1 MKTYLITGGSG
12 YLGFEL
18 ISRLYNSN
26 THIKIF
32 ARDEGK
38 LIGAKQKYPDIEI
51 ITGDVSDKFEVEQ
64 AMKGVNGVY
73 HLAAS
78 KHIGIAE
85 KQPRECIKSNI
96 IGSLNV
102 LEASINTELCPNLE
116 FVIGISTDK
125 AAQVNGVYGASKF
138 LMERL
143 FTQYEYL
150 RPNVAYRIVRY
161 GNVLYS
167 TGSVLCKWKQAIIDN
182 KPITISDPNATR
194 FFWTVSQAV
203 DLIFEC
209 LNSSTSSKPFV
220 PVMKSMSI
228 GDMLQAMIEKY
239 SPLEY
244 IGRQEYLKNVK
255 VTGLQ
260 SGENLHEKIVEDG
273 PDSSE
278 TEKFTYNEIFKMI

>member
-1 MKTYLITGGSG
+1 MKTCLITGGSG
-12 YLGFEL
+12 YLGLEL

-38 LIGAKQKYPDIEI
+38 LIEAKQKYPDIEI
-51 ITGDVSDKFEVEQ
+51 ITGDISDKFEVEQ

-150 RPNVAYRIVRY
+150 RPTISYRIVRY

-182 KPITISDPNATR
+182 KPINISDPNATR

-209 LNSSTSSKPFV
+209 LNNSTSPV
-220 PVMKSMSI
+220 PYVPTMKSMSI
-228 GDMLQAMIEKY
+228 GDLLEGMVSKY

-244 IGRQEYLKNVK
+244 SGRQEYLKNVTQ
-255 VTGLQ
+255 TGLQ
-260 SGENLHEKIVEDG
+260 VGENLHERIVEHG
-273 PDSSE
+273 PDSSQSE
-278 TEKFTYNEIFKMI
+278 RFTTLEIYEMI